1 MAAPTWAE
9 IKAEIEAEYDLT
21 EETFVDATEL
31 LQYANSG
38 IEDVEKE
45 IHTINDNYFH
55 SESSIS
61 FVNGVSDYSLPSDI
75 FANKITGW
83 VFDDGSKS
91 YMIKELKDL
100 SKIPDI
106 QTTDYYQYRIINT
119 TAGGTKIRVYPTPST
134 TETNNT
140 IFYRRRIVL
149 FVDDSSVLD
158 VPEAKEF
165 LKQYVIDKA
174 ANKERMTP
182 DAQESP
188 ALMKKRK
195 SLLDS
200 LAKMIDDDNTEVY
213 INTDYYEEFL

>member
-1 MAAPTWAE
+1 MAAPTWGE

-21 EETFVDATEL
+21 EETFVDGAEL

-38 IEDVEKE
+38 IEDIEKE

-55 SESSIS
+55 SEASIS
-61 FVNGVSDYSLPSDI
+61 LVNGTADYDLPSDI

-83 VFDDGSKS
+83 IYDDGSKS

-100 SKIPDI
+100 SKIPDVRNE
-106 QTTDYYQYRIINT
+106 DFYQYRIINT
-119 TAGGTKIRVYPTPST
+119 TAGGTKIRVYPTPKA

-140 IFYRRRIVL
+140 LFYRRRIVL
-149 FVDDSSVLD
+149 LEDDSSVLD

-174 ANKERMTP
+174 ANKERLTP